1 MKHLEDIPSDVRSP
15 DVSTLRPA
23 REFFYDPLPGH
34 GFHRFCR
41 FCYENP
47 ENIPKSLHAWKKP
60 GRELTGCIQY
70 NASPGALQRHLRR
83 MHDVETVVFREE
95 NFNGKRDIDE
105 VITLD
110 FTYCFVLRDLLPL
123 RFVAK
128 PGCKKFMGTHIRKK
142 SVAELR

>member
-1 MKHLEDIPSDVRSP
+1 MKHLEAIPSDVRSP

-47 ENIPKSLHAWKKP
+47 DDIPKCLEPWRKP
-60 GRELTGCIQY
+60 GREIKGCIQY

-95 NFNGKRDIDE
+95 NYNGKRDIEE
-105 VITLD
+105 VAQQMNTSKTGDAAREKTAILEPD
-110 FTYCFVLRDLLPL
+110 
-123 RFVAK
+123 AK
-128 PGCKKFMGTHIRKK
+128 RLKKIGIH
-142 SVAELR
+142 E